1 MHPIEKYIEEYIED
15 FILILQVLY
24 SIVIS
29 NSSDYIYVLQK
40 FLSSNDMNVK
50 AITVSLKTHIW
61 GNNMGFVKKNN
72 ERLTNG
78 DINTYLQQRIS
89 EPSNSTSEFF
99 N

>member
-1 MHPIEKYIEEYIED
+1 MHPIEKYIED
-15 FILILQVLY
+15 FILVLQVLY

-40 FLSSNDMNVK
+40 FLSSNDKNDMSVK

-61 GNNMGFVKKNN
+61 GNNMGVVKKNN

-78 DINTYLQQRIS
+78 DIKTYL
-89 EPSNSTSEFF
+89 
-99 N
+99 